1 MTPLAKP
8 RLGLIGFG
16 AFGRLT
22 ARHLS
27 PWFDIHAHD
36 PAATDADGH
45 ATLTDLA
52 AAAACPTIILAVP
65 VEALAATLTEIRP
78 HLRPDALVIDVGS
91 VKVKPARLM
100 AELLPPGVRIVGTH
114 PLFGPQSGK
123 AGIAGLRIAV
133 CAVRDAP
140 DARRDARRVA
150 AFCRRALA
158 LKVFQVS
165 PEDHDREAATVQGLT
180 HLIARLLLAME
191 PLPTRMTTTS
201 FDRLMQAVDMVRHD
215 SPAVFRAIERDNP
228 FAAEI
233 RNRFFALADAARGE
247 LDGE

>member
-27 PWFDIHAHD
+27 PWFDIYAHD
-36 PAATDADGH
+36 PAAEDCEGW

-52 AAAACPTIILAVP
+52 TAACPTVILAVP
-65 VEALAATLTEIRP
+65 VEALEATLIAIGP

-91 VKVKPARLM
+91 VKVKPAQAM
-100 AELLPPGVRIVGTH
+100 DALLPPGVRIVGTH

-123 AGIAGLRIAV
+123 DGIAGLRIAV
-133 CAVRDAP
+133 CEVRGAK
-140 DARRDARRVA
+140 DARRVA
-150 AFCRRALA
+150 AFCRRALG

-180 HLIARLLLAME
+180 HLIARVLMAME
-191 PLPTRMTTTS
+191 PLPTRMTTAS

-228 FAAEI
+228 FAAEV
-233 RNRFFALADAARGE
+233 RERFFALADEARGAA
-247 LDGE
+247 GKG

>member
-1 MTPLAKP
+1 MTGEKEK
-8 RLGLIGFG
+8 LGLIGFG

-27 PWFDIHAHD
+27 PWFDIQAHD
-36 PAATDADGH
+36 PAATDTDDH

-65 VEALAATLTEIRP
+65 VEALAASLTEIRS

-133 CAVRDAP
+133 CEVRGK
-140 DARRDARRVA
+140 RDARRVA

-191 PLPTRMTTTS
+191 PLPTRMTTAS

-228 FAAEI
+228 FAAEV
-233 RNRFFALADAARGE
+233 RNRFFALADAARGD
-247 LDGE
+247 LDAG